1 MLNGAP
7 TLPKTNMVPENC
19 PSQKKVV
26 FQPSIFRCN
35 ISFRERSMA
44 TSFFPGLIQGPE
56 QPRHRVTRCFRL
68 FSITWGLVRST
79 IARNKISSTVGYL
92 QSSLKISSVL
102 NLKWEPRFQIVRVYQ
117 AGNFLKQE
125 LNYLTFFPSFM
136 CSRVTPNTAWSTHI
150 PPDINVAAMHNAFQ
164 QTFHKRFNH
173 IKGTTSLQPFWK
185 QKKQPNNLGHEGWI
199 QEIDDM

>member
-1 MLNGAP
+1 MGPLHSLKL
-7 TLPKTNMVPENC
+7 TWCLKIVHPK
-19 PSQKKVV
+19 KKVV

-35 ISFRERSMA
+35 VSFREDSMA
-44 TSFFPGLIQGPE
+44 TSFFPGLIQGPQ

-68 FSITWGLVRST
+68 LSITWDLVRST

-102 NLKWEPRFQIVRVYQ
+102 NQKWEPRLQFVRVYQ

-125 LNYLTFFPSFM
+125 LNYSICFSSFM

-150 PPDINVAAMHNAFQ
+150 PPDIIVAAMHNAFQ
-164 QTFHKRFNH
+164 QKCYKSFNH
-173 IKGTTSLQPFWK
+173 SKRTTSLQPFRK
-185 QKKQPNNLGHEGWI
+185 QKKTTK
-199 QEIDDM
+199 